1 MTSIVTCI
9 FQCFFGGGTPDS
21 NIFSLYPTPLPVV
34 RFGFSQSV
42 YPVPEEDASGEGY
55 ILEVCVELFS
65 GELDRE
71 VVIRV
76 EGQDG
81 SAIGKQYNIIS
92 TVVLLLN
99 IIIE

>member
-1 MTSIVTCI
+1 M
-9 FQCFFGGGTPDS
+9 
-21 NIFSLYPTPLPVV
+21 
-34 RFGFSQSV
+34 
-42 YPVPEEDASGEGY
+42 PEEDASGEGY

>member
-1 MTSIVTCI
+1 M
-9 FQCFFGGGTPDS
+9 
-21 NIFSLYPTPLPVV
+21 
-34 RFGFSQSV
+34 
-42 YPVPEEDASGEGY
+42 PEEDASGEGY

-81 SAIGKQYNIIS
+81 SAIGKQCIHGTIHAFDKYYYMVQS
-92 TVVLLLN
+92 EL
-99 IIIE
+99 

>member
-1 MTSIVTCI
+1 M
-9 FQCFFGGGTPDS
+9 
-21 NIFSLYPTPLPVV
+21 

-71 VVIRV
+71 VVITL
-76 EGQDG
+76 EDQDG
-81 SAIGKQYNIIS
+81 SAIGKHACS
-92 TVVLLLN
+92 A
-99 IIIE
+99 

>member
-1 MTSIVTCI
+1 M
-9 FQCFFGGGTPDS
+9 
-21 NIFSLYPTPLPVV
+21 
-34 RFGFSQSV
+34 
-42 YPVPEEDASGEGY
+42 PEEDASGEGY

-81 SAIGKQYNIIS
+81 SAIGTHALYYTLYTKFCAFDMVQSELCHAY
-92 TVVLLLN
+92 
-99 IIIE
+99 

>member
-1 MTSIVTCI
+1 M
-9 FQCFFGGGTPDS
+9 
-21 NIFSLYPTPLPVV
+21 LPVV

-71 VVIRV
+71 FVIRV

-81 SAIGKQYNIIS
+81 SAVGKYAAIYMVYYLCFFEKHCMVQSKVYHAY
-92 TVVLLLN
+92 
-99 IIIE
+99 